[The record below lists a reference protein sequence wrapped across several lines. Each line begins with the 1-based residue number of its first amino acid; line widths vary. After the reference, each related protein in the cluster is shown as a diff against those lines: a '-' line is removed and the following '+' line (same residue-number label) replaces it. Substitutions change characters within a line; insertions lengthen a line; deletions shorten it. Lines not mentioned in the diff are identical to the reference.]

1 LTAESLINDCLSRLV
16 EQGVLSLDSQ
26 QIEGLSSHP
35 NNRIIQLKGVSFCY
49 KTFREV
55 GPQQVSRIT
64 AKRYEQTP
72 LLVMAAYITPKAK
85 AALRQANVNYIECS
99 GNAFIQTNIIYIYID
114 TNQQIPQ
121 VKLDKARRGISKA
134 GVKVIYQFLCDP
146 SLLNQTHRTIAYKA
160 QTALGSIPNVMK
172 SLKEEGFVLKGRNG
186 WMLDDYPTL
195 LAKWV
200 QAFYEKLQPGLLIG
214 RFKPL
219 KPETFYAEWQQLDLV
234 PETEWGGEPA
244 GTLLRAYLKPAV
256 FTVYTT
262 ASAPMM
268 MKHYNW
274 QPDDK
279 GPITVYQSFWK
290 DLSDYHPV
298 VHPVLAY
305 ADLINSG
312 DQRCWE
318 TAQKIHERYVREI
331 ADRAAK

>member
-1 LTAESLINDCLSRLV
+1 LTADTFINDCISRLV
-16 EQGVLSLDSQ
+16 EQGVLSLDNQ
-26 QIEGLSSHP
+26 QIEGLSCNP
-35 NNRIIQLKGVSFCY
+35 NNETIQLKGVSFYC

-99 GNAFIQTNIIYIYID
+99 GNAFIQTKTIYIFID

-121 VKLDKARRGISKA
+121 AKLERRRFSKA

-146 SLLNQTHRTIAYKA
+146 GLLNQTHRTIAYKA
-160 QTALGSIPNVMK
+160 QTALGSIPHVMK
-172 SLKEEGFVLKGRNG
+172 SLKQEGFLLKGSNG
-186 WMLDDYPTL
+186 WMLDDYHAL

-200 QAFYEKLQPGLLIG
+200 TAYDEILQPGLFIG

-219 KPETFYAEWQQLDLV
+219 KPETFHAEWQELDLG
-234 PETEWGGEPA
+234 PGTEWGGEPA
-244 GTLLRAYLKPAV
+244 GALLTAYLKPAV

-262 ASAPMM
+262 ASAPML
-268 MKHYNW
+268 MKHYQW
-274 QPDDK
+274 QPDES
-279 GPITVYQSFWK
+279 GPISVYQSFWQEQ
-290 DLSDYHPV
+290 SAHYPV

-318 TAQKIHERYVREI
+318 TAQKIHERYVRAI
-331 ADRAAK
+331 AD